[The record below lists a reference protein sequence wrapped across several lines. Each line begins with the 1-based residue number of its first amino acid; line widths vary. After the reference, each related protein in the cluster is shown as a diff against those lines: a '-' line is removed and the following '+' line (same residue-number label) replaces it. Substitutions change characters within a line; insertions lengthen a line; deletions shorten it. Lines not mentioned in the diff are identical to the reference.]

1 MMLCGEFYSS
11 LLLIGEEEGE
21 GEEIGNS
28 TRVFNASKILNRN
41 VETLS
46 IVVKFE
52 KMGL

>member
-1 MMLCGEFYSS
+1 MMLSGEFYSS
-11 LLLIGEEEGE
+11 LLLIGEEEE
-21 GEEIGNS
+21 EEEIGNN

-52 KMGL
+52 KVGL